1 MRLCSTTFTHTS
13 TAVFGLAVVG
23 FTALRLAGYESPHLP
38 GDQALPAPPI
48 LQRVPD
54 AGPSAVRPAQENGG
68 NVDLPTRQT
77 DSGDDD
83 LQTNPADG
91 PQSPIARPTAMA
103 AASLTWSRNAQ
114 QWRVDPPTE
123 GAAEPAAESADASA
137 AERQP
142 AQEWDEDDESD
153 DQADPEERDSDDG
166 TRGDDS
172 PSDETSD
179 DWDDSAETDGSTTAE
194 DDDHE

>member
-54 AGPSAVRPAQENGG
+54 AGPSAGRPAQENGG
-68 NVDLPTRQT
+68 NVDLPMRQA
-77 DSGDDD
+77 DAGDD
-83 LQTNPADG
+83 LQASPADG
-91 PQSPIARPTAMA
+91 PQSPIARPTATA

-123 GAAEPAAESADASA
+123 RAAEPAADSADASA

-153 DQADPEERDSDDG
+153 DEADPEEPDSDDE

-172 PSDETSD
+172 SPDETSD
-179 DWDDSAETDGSTTAE
+179 DWDDSAEAAGSTTAE